1 MKWLIYKHTNTITNK
16 CYIGQTCKENPNYRW
31 NNGKG
36 YTTGNPDSHFAR
48 AIKKYGWN
56 SFDY

>member
-36 YTTGNPDSHFAR
+36 YTTRNPDSHFAR